1 MKSEIEKLSAE
12 LHGEKLGIETL
23 KKIQAV
29 KAKIIKQ
36 AYTTHEA
43 IKQGKKGLAVAL
55 GWVDEAVAFFA
66 LIGQH
71 KKIAAE
77 WQDLD
82 VQEKEQL
89 QSYFIECLKKEGF
102 AGEQPELI
110 QLVAA
115 SNLFAHQTQEYFKL
129 VAEFVKK

>member
-1 MKSEIEKLSAE
+1 MKHEIELLSAA

-23 KKIQAV
+23 KKIQEV

-43 IKQGKKGLAVAL
+43 IKQGKKGLGVAL

-82 VQEKEQL
+82 ALEKQEL
-89 QSYFIECLKKEGF
+89 QSYFVECLKKQGFEG
-102 AGEQPELI
+102 GEPELI
-110 QLVAA
+110 QLVTA
-115 SNLFAHQTQEYFKL
+115 SNLFAQQTQDYFKL
-129 VAEFVKK
+129 VAEFVKH